1 MKSCSAAKLGSN
13 VQILNRTQ
21 GIDTKIFELT
31 ERHVD
36 SSEIFFD
43 NLLSFNHLYGVE
55 NSLGCE
61 LSLLGNRSEVLQML

>member
-13 VQILNRTQ
+13 IQILNSTQ

-31 ERHVD
+31 KRHVD
-36 SSEIFFD
+36 SEIFFD
-43 NLLSFNHLYGVE
+43 NLLSFNHLYGSE

-61 LSLLGNRSEVLQML
+61 LSLLGNRREVLQML